1 MRVDSLDGQK
11 DTIYSYT
18 YVCTY
23 LLTYVYVWY
32 VLTVGFVSWVRRAP
46 SRLCSHSSFRPN
58 RIASHW
64 VALRCFFQFYWDL
77 ACESARICTIYIH
90 NVCIILCVCV
100 WDNFEI
106 IDKSAWLHSLSVSVS
121 VTVSH
126 WPLFLDSYL
135 ISTCGCALHLIRLCF
150 ASCLIKRH
158 KLDCSS
164 AICRPYYLR
173 FHISFSRR
181 FYLQFQSIF
190 RMFNEPAL
198 DVGVPKNQKEIYVYT
213 YVYI

>member
-1 MRVDSLDGQK
+1 MHVH
-11 DTIYSYT
+11 
-18 YVCTY
+18 
-23 LLTYVYVWY
+23 TYVYVWY

-64 VALRCFFQFYWDL
+64 VALRCFSVLLGLGMWECKNMYN
-77 ACESARICTIYIH
+77 IYMH
-90 NVCIILCVCV
+90 NVCIILCVCL

-121 VTVSH
+121 FSD

-164 AICRPYYLR
+164 AICMPYYLR

-198 DVGVPKNQKEIYVYT
+198 DVGVPKNQKEINVHMYVYK
-213 YVYI
+213 

>member
-1 MRVDSLDGQK
+1 M
-11 DTIYSYT
+11 
-18 YVCTY
+18 
-23 LLTYVYVWY
+23 
-32 VLTVGFVSWVRRAP
+32 
-46 SRLCSHSSFRPN
+46 
-58 RIASHW
+58 
-64 VALRCFFQFYWDL
+64 
-77 ACESARICTIYIH
+77 H
-90 NVCIILCVCV
+90 NICVCV
-100 WDNFEI
+100 CLCDNFEI

-121 VTVSH
+121 VSFSN

-198 DVGVPKNQKEIYVYT
+198 HVGVPKNKKEINVHMYT
-213 YVYI
+213 YRYVCTSTSCNMYL

>member
-1 MRVDSLDGQK
+1 MYVH
-11 DTIYSYT
+11 IY
-18 YVCTY
+18 V
-23 LLTYVYVWY
+23 YVYVWY

-64 VALRCFFQFYWDL
+64 VALRCFFSVLLGLGMWECKNMYN
-77 ACESARICTIYIH
+77 IYMH
-90 NVCIILCVCV
+90 NVCIIFVCVCL

-106 IDKSAWLHSLSVSVS
+106 IDKSAWIHSLSVFVS
-121 VTVSH
+121 VTVSN

-198 DVGVPKNQKEIYVYT
+198 DVGVPKNQKEINVHMYTNRYVRM
-213 YVYI
+213 YIDLLQHVLIR